1 MGESATNDSEY
12 RKKIWEGTI
21 PIVFNLASNEV
32 TTLEK
37 PNPYF
42 VSFKKRFYLFA
53 NWCEYSGN

>member
-1 MGESATNDSEY
+1 MGDNAANDGEF

-37 PNPYF
+37 PNPFF
-42 VSFKKRFYLFA
+42 VSFKIII
-53 NWCEYSGN
+53 